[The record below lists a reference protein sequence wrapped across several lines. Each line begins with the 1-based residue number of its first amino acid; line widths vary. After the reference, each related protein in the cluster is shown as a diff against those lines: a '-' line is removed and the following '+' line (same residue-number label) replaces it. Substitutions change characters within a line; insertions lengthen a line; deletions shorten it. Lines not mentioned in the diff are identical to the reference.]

1 MKIRII
7 TGVVAAAVVLPFLIF
22 SDTVMMLI
30 LAVLLVG
37 LGLGEM
43 LHCIGVLHHL
53 FVSIPTLAFGITM
66 AVTTRLVT
74 LDKWIW
80 LFFILTFFLAVWLM
94 VVSTFSHGKI
104 DITNIGMTVMTT
116 IYITL
121 GFSSLVL
128 LRDLKYGVFL
138 FLIPLL
144 TAWGSDIFAYFTGHL
159 FGRHKLI
166 PDVSPNKTVEGAIGG
181 VVCGTALLVA
191 YAAIIGYL
199 TEAQPD
205 YIAVII
211 AGVLMTI
218 ISQCGDL
225 IASLIKRHY
234 AIKDYGRLLP
244 GHGGIM
250 DRFDSVIAVS
260 SLLFILYTIS
270 PFFNIFL

>member
-1 MKIRII
+1 MKTRII
-7 TGVVAAAVVLPFLIF
+7 TGVVAAALVLPFLIF

-30 LAVLLVG
+30 LAVLLTV

-43 LHCIGVLHHL
+43 LHCIGVLRYL
-53 FVSIPTLAFGITM
+53 TVSIPTLAFGVTM
-66 AVTTRLVT
+66 AVTTRMIA
-74 LDKWIW
+74 LDQWI
-80 LFFILTFFLAVWLM
+80 LLYFILTFFLAVWLM
-94 VVSTFSHGKI
+94 MVSTFSHGKI
-104 DITNIGMTVMTT
+104 EITNIGMTIMTT
-116 IYITL
+116 FYITI

-128 LRDLKYGVFL
+128 LRDRKHGLFL

-144 TAWGSDIFAYFTGHL
+144 AAWGSDIFAYFSGRL

-181 VVCGTALLVA
+181 VVCGTLLLIA
-191 YAAIIGYL
+191 YAAIVGHL
-199 TEAQPD
+199 TAAQPD
-205 YIAVII
+205 YIAVSI
-211 AGVLMTI
+211 AGVLMTV

-234 AIKDYGRLLP
+234 AVKDYGRILP

-270 PFFNIFL
+270 PFFTIFI